1 MSRGATPPEQVY
13 RVPVDL
19 EQLGGDGDVG
29 MFLAQARKVLPVD
42 RAAIS
47 AEKIGPGEQVRAGAD
62 RPERYPALGEPAQPG
77 ETCLVDMALDLLA
90 RADDDEV
97 GVLDRPEVP
106 VDLYEETAA
115 ARDRRPPHTD
125 DPPAV
130 QLLSAHP
137 VRHP

>member
-1 MSRGATPPEQVY
+1 M
-13 RVPVDL
+13 
-19 EQLGGDGDVG
+19 
-29 MFLAQARKVLPVD
+29 D

-47 AEKIGPGEQVRAGAD
+47 TEKIGPGEQVRAGAD
-62 RPERYPALGEPAQPG
+62 CPERYPALGEPAQPG

-97 GVLDRPEVP
+97 GVLDRSEVP
-106 VDLYEETAA
+106 VDLYGETAA
-115 ARDRRPPHTD
+115 ARDRRPPTLTIRQRL
-125 DPPAV
+125 